1 MAGQRQ
7 YSRTMRNDDN
17 AFFLLPELPDNLL
30 QSLLTRF
37 IEVSVGL
44 IKDHQ
49 CRIAVQR
56 PGQANALFLPTRQGH
71 TLLAGQGVI
80 PVRHT
85 QNHVVDPGLLCR
97 GDQLR

>member
-7 YSRTMRNDDN
+7 YSRTMRNDDD

-56 PGQANALFLPTRQGH
+56 PGQANALFLPT
-71 TLLAGQGVI
+71 
-80 PVRHT
+80 
-85 QNHVVDPGLLCR
+85 
-97 GDQLR
+97 